1 VNAEVNAE
9 VNADVAASPIV
20 SVLARIEVVLA
31 DLPCPAED
39 ERWRGRVADE
49 AALLF
54 SLLKGCFDGAEPDGR
69 DDPDPDGTALAA
81 HVKGMMVRGVPLR
94 SVQRFVR
101 AAAAAAFAELWH
113 RAGPG
118 DATAVLRA
126 SRLLDRRRRVAE
138 RLLHHDR
145 ELPPAP
151 RTMEVV

>member
-1 VNAEVNAE
+1 M
-9 VNADVAASPIV
+9 
-20 SVLARIEVVLA
+20 LF
-31 DLPCPAED
+31 
-39 ERWRGRVADE
+39 
-49 AALLF
+49 ALLE
-54 SLLKGCFDGAEPDGR
+54 GCFDGAEPD
-69 DDPDPDGTALAA
+69 DPDDDALTAHL
-81 HVKGMMVRGVPLR
+81 KGMMVRGVPLR
-94 SVQRFVR
+94 PVQRFVR
-101 AAAAAAFAELWH
+101 AAAAAAFAELCH

>member
-1 VNAEVNAE
+1 VNAEL
-9 VNADVAASPIV
+9 NADVAAPPIV

-31 DLPCPAED
+31 DLPCLGED

-54 SLLKGCFDGAEPDGR
+54 ALLEGCFDGAEPDDPE
-69 DDPDPDGTALAA
+69 DDALAA
-81 HVKGMMVRGVPLR
+81 HLKGMMVRGVPLR
-94 SVQRFVR
+94 PVQRFVR